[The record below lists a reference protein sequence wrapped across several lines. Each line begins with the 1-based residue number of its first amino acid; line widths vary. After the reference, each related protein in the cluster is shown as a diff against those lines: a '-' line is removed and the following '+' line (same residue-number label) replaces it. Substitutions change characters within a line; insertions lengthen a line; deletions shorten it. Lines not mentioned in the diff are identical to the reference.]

1 MKWHYFFLI
10 FIFLKLPAQE
20 GFHLV
25 EDKKTVI
32 PFQFINNLIFIPVN
46 INGVE
51 LTFLL
56 DSGVSE
62 TLLFSLDN
70 KQINFNQVE
79 KMKFSGLGGSV
90 EVEGLKSQNNIVSVG
105 DNYKDYSHQ
114 IYIILNEDFNF
125 SSHIGIPVN
134 GIIGYQFFKN
144 HKIKIDYST
153 HKITVFHNAKTFER
167 ATKRSDAIPISI
179 ELNKPY
185 LTAGVEQINSNIP
198 SKMLI
203 DLGNSDAVWL
213 FPKLIDGF
221 VYNRPNIEDFL
232 GRGFNGD
239 IYGKRS
245 RIHNIYLASF
255 KIEKP
260 LTAMPDEYSIQH
272 LRLVDGRKG
281 SIGGEILRRFTVV
294 FDYPDEKIFI
304 KKNKFFNDPFH
315 FNMGGLDVKH
325 DGMVWEKEL
334 VKIQTTNNEAER
346 GTNLT
351 QVYNAKS
358 EFQYRFVL
366 KQEYSVAGS
375 RTDSPAYLSGV
386 RTGDKIL
393 TINKKKAS
401 DMSLKEINELLK
413 SEEGKLIIMEIER
426 NDMVLTYSF
435 NLEDPIPYQE
445 P

>member
-1 MKWHYFFLI
+1 M
-10 FIFLKLPAQE
+10 
-20 GFHLV
+20 
-25 EDKKTVI
+25 
-32 PFQFINNLIFIPVN
+32 
-46 INGVE
+46 
-51 LTFLL
+51 
-56 DSGVSE
+56 
-62 TLLFSLDN
+62 
-70 KQINFNQVE
+70 
-79 KMKFSGLGGSV
+79 
-90 EVEGLKSQNNIVSVG
+90 
-105 DNYKDYSHQ
+105 
-114 IYIILNEDFNF
+114 
-125 SSHIGIPVN
+125 SHIGIPVN

-413 SEEGKLIIMEIER
+413 SEEGKLIVMEVER